1 MTDTFNIYNRGKPLG
16 CERLR
21 DFLLTH
27 LIYTAADGNYALQA
41 KVLLLSLVKTQT
53 ERTHLV
59 VLGNGWS
66 AKEAARLRALESEMV
81 TIEIQSVDSEQF
93 SQIRLQSKFPLAT
106 AYNVLAPQYL
116 LEQTG
121 RALYVDAD
129 VVIMEDLK
137 DLWYRPMVHAV
148 GAVLDAH
155 IGWVSSPSMWR
166 PWREE
171 NMDPMTPYLNTGVML
186 VDLDKWRVQNLTIRI
201 IEVLSKYDLPCV
213 DQDAINIV
221 LRGDFDLLQP
231 RYNLMPY
238 HYLRTFRYIDAVEQ
252 DAEIGIAITHPAI
265 IHFHRSFL
273 GKPWTYGAIHPAT
286 KLWRSLASE
295 AQPGWRKS
303 TDFVGL
309 ARRQAARLAKM
320 LKIDDRAEKISKLS
334 TK

>member
-1 MTDTFNIYNRGKPLG
+1 LS
-16 CERLR
+16 
-21 DFLLTH
+21 H

-53 ERTHLV
+53 EPTHLM

-66 AKEAARLRALESEMV
+66 PKETSRLQALQKNNV
-81 TIEIQSVDSEQF
+81 TVEIQSVDSGQF

-116 LEQTG
+116 LKQSG

-129 VVIMEDLK
+129 VVVMEDLC
-137 DLWYRPMVHAV
+137 DLWVRPMEYSV

-155 IGWVSSPSMWR
+155 IGWAASPSMWR

-186 VDLDKWRVQNLTIRI
+186 VDLDKWRDQNMTARI
-201 IEVLSKYDLPCV
+201 IEVLAKYDLPCV

-221 LRGDFDLLQP
+221 LRGKFELLQP

-238 HYLRTFRYIDAVEQ
+238 HYLRTFRYIDAVES
-252 DAEIGIAITHPAI
+252 DSEIGIALTHPAI
-265 IHFHRSFL
+265 VHFHRSFL

-286 KLWRSLASE
+286 KLWRSLATE
-295 AQPGWRKS
+295 AQPGWKKS
-303 TDFVGL
+303 SDMIGL
-309 ARRQAARLAKM
+309 ARRQAAKFAKM
-320 LKIDDRAEKISKLS
+320 LKIDDRAVQISALPPR
-334 TK
+334 

>member
-1 MTDTFNIYNRGKPLG
+1 MS
-16 CERLR
+16 
-21 DFLLTH
+21 H

-41 KVLLLSLVKTQT
+41 KVLLLSLVRTQANS
-53 ERTHLV
+53 THLV
-59 VLGNGWS
+59 VLGNGWT
-66 AKEAARLRALESEMV
+66 AKESAHLEALQSDLV
-81 TIEIQSVDSEQF
+81 TVEIRPVDSQQF

-106 AYNVLAPQYL
+106 AYNILAPQYL
-116 LEQTG
+116 LEQSG

-129 VVIMEDLK
+129 VVVMEDLS
-137 DLWYRPMVHAV
+137 DLWVRPMEHSV

-155 IGWVSSPSMWR
+155 IGWAASPSMWR

-186 VDLDKWRVQNLTIRI
+186 VDLDRWRDQNLTARI
-201 IEVLSKYDLPCV
+201 IEVLEKYDLPCV

-221 LRGDFDLLQP
+221 LRGEFDSLPP

-238 HYLRTFRYIDAVEQ
+238 HYLQTFRYIDAVES
-252 DAEIGIAITHPAI
+252 DSAIGIALTHPAI

-286 KLWRSLASE
+286 NLWRSLATV

-303 TDFVGL
+303 ADLVGL
-309 ARRQAARLAKM
+309 ARRRAAKFANM
-320 LKIDDRAEKISKLS
+320 LKMDERSRAIDGLAVNKFR
-334 TK
+334 